1 MLLCDNSTS
10 ILRISFAG
18 NVIDNMVIGGPA
30 HGKAIA
36 KGDRIKSVNGGRAV
50 PQIILSPIPASNTHA
65 HNARTQRQTQ
75 ISQRLK
81 TQGKLR
87 TVD

>member
-1 MLLCDNSTS
+1 MLLGDNSTFTFH
-10 ILRISFAG
+10 ISFAG

-50 PQIILSPIPASNTHA
+50 PPSILSPIPSPNTHA
-65 HNARTQRQTQ
+65 LNAHRNTQHKFL
-75 ISQRLK
+75 SAY
-81 TQGKLR
+81 
-87 TVD
+87 